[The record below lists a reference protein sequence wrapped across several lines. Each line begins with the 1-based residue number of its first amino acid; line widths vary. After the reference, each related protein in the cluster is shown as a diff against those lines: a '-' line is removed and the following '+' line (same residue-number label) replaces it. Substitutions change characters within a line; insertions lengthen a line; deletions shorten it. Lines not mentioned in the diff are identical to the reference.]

1 MSNQALSFIRRL
13 DKREESFIMSEQQE
27 RAFLERLTG
36 NRRNRLFKKLY
47 GSKVVRDVYVP
58 PRTTD
63 GSVKVMPK
71 N

>member
-1 MSNQALSFIRRL
+1 
-13 DKREESFIMSEQQE
+13 MSEQQE

-63 GSVKVMPK
+63 GTVKVMPK